1 MTPVGLVDQGFL
13 WLERRHQPMHVG
25 GLMLFTPP
33 PEQAAEYA
41 QRFAERARAAK
52 VAQRPFNQRL
62 VRRVGVWFWEED
74 PDFDIES
81 HFWHLSLPRP
91 GRIRELLAL
100 VSQLHGSLLDRAKP
114 LWEAYLIEGVEG
126 ERVALYTKIHHA
138 LVDGVAAMR
147 MLQRALT
154 EDANAPDGPMPWE
167 IPPRPP
173 AAASTAA
180 AGNGESAQAGAAR
193 AALEQVRE
201 GALEQLNAIP
211 TVARE
216 LLRSF
221 RARGGRDPDHVTSYQ
236 APKSLLNQRVS
247 GSRRFAAQSWSL
259 ERIRAASK
267 SHGATINDV
276 ALAMCASAL
285 RRYLHELDAL
295 PDKPLVAMV
304 PMSIRRDDSDS
315 GNQVA
320 IVLAN
325 LGTDLEDPKERL
337 STISRSVKNS
347 KDRFA
352 NMTQTEILSYL
363 GTALAVSGIN
373 MATGLVPERQS
384 FNVVIS
390 NVPGPKQPLYHDRAR
405 LDGLYP
411 VSIVLDGQ
419 ALNITVLSNVD
430 KMEFGLTACRRTL
443 PRMQKL
449 LAYLEDGLR
458 ELES

>member
-1 MTPVGLVDQGFL
+1 VNPVGLVDQGFL

-33 PEQAAEYA
+33 EEQADQYA

-52 VAQRPFNQRL
+52 VPQSPFNRKL
-62 VRRVGVWFWEED
+62 VRRMGVWFWEED
-74 PDFDIES
+74 TEFDIEA

-100 VSQLHGSLLDRAKP
+100 VSQLHGMLLDRAKP

-126 ERVALYTKIHHA
+126 GRVALYTKIHHG

-147 MLQRALT
+147 LLQRALS
-154 EDANAPDGPMPWE
+154 EDPAARTPLPWE
-167 IPPRPP
+167 QPPRRRRTDVAGEP
-173 AAASTAA
+173 AEGAGSGSGGALAAV
-180 AGNGESAQAGAAR
+180 AQAAR
-193 AALEQVRE
+193 EQVD
-201 GALEQLNAIP
+201 AIP

-216 LLRSF
+216 LMRSF
-221 RARGGRDPDHVTSYQ
+221 RARGRDPDHVSADQ
-236 APKSLLNQRVS
+236 APRSLLNQRVS

-259 ERIRAASK
+259 ERVRAAGK
-267 SHGATINDV
+267 AHDVTINDII
-276 ALAMCASAL
+276 LAMCAAAL
-285 RRYLHELDAL
+285 RAYLRELDAL

-315 GNQVA
+315 GNQVGM
-320 IVLAN
+320 VLAN
-325 LGTDLEDPKERL
+325 LATHIEDPKERL
-337 STISRSVKNS
+337 ATISRSVKNS

-352 NMTQTEILSYL
+352 KMSQTEILSYL
-363 GTALAVSGIN
+363 GTSMAVSGLN

-384 FNVVIS
+384 FNLVIS
-390 NVPGPKQPLYHDRAR
+390 NVPGPRQPLYFDGAR
-405 LDGLYP
+405 LDGIYP

-430 KMEFGLTACRRTL
+430 KLEFGLVACRRTL
-443 PRMQKL
+443 PHMQKL
-449 LAYLEDGLR
+449 LTHLEQGLR
-458 ELES
+458 ELEA